1 MWKYNYTNELYHH
14 GIVGMKWGVRR
25 YQNKDGSL
33 TSTGKKRRS
42 IGQVYT
48 DHKKKKQQKERL
60 EKARA
65 TREAN
70 KKAAAEREELIRT
83 GDAKKILKNKSKFTN
98 EELQRAVDRLDLE
111 RKISDASTRQVKA
124 GEKFVKGVVEQSGRN
139 IATQLTTYAMG
150 AAVNKILKDNIVN
163 PKKGQKDK

>member
-1 MWKYNYTNELYHH
+1 MWKYNYTDELYHH

-48 DHKKKKQQKERL
+48 DHKKKKLQKERL

-70 KKAAAEREELIRT
+70 RKAAAEREELIRS
-83 GDAKKILKNKSKFTN
+83 GDAKAILKNKNKFTN
-98 EELQRAVDRLDLE
+98 EELQRAIDRLELE
-111 RKISDASTRQVKA
+111 RKLSEASSRQVKA